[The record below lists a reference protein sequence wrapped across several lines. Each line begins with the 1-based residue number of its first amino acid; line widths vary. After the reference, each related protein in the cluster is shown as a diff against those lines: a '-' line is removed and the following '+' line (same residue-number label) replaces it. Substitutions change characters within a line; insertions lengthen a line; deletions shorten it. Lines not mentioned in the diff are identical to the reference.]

1 MDMDR
6 LANAFTKIRNAVAR
20 MHATVNVSKSVMLS
34 EVLSIFKREGY
45 IVDFK
50 EAEGDRYFYTVELKY
65 VNGKSILQGIK
76 RVSKVSRRV
85 YVKADAIPR
94 VYNNYGIAILTT
106 SRGVMTDK
114 EARNLGVGGEV
125 ICYVW

>member
-20 MHATVNVSKSVMLS
+20 MHATVNVSKSVMMS
-34 EVLSIFKREGY
+34 EVLSILKREGY

-50 EAEGDRYFYTVELKY
+50 DAEGDRYSYTVELKY
-65 VNGKSILQGIK
+65 VNGKSVLQGIK

>member
-1 MDMDR
+1 
-6 LANAFTKIRNAVAR
+6 
-20 MHATVNVSKSVMLS
+20 
-34 EVLSIFKREGY
+34 
-45 IVDFK
+45 
-50 EAEGDRYFYTVELKY
+50 
-65 VNGKSILQGIK
+65 
-76 RVSKVSRRV
+76 
-85 YVKADAIPR
+85 VKADAIPR

>member
-1 MDMDR
+1 MDR

-20 MHATVNVSKSVMLS
+20 MHATVNVSKSVMMS
-34 EVLSIFKREGY
+34 EVLSILKREGY

>member
-20 MHATVNVSKSVMLS
+20 MHATVNVSKSVMMS
-34 EVLSIFKREGY
+34 EVLSILKREGY